1 MKKKCLFIYCVLL
14 VLPVFGQDAFVFEK
28 GIQKVTVPIHIINNL
43 VFIPL
48 KVNGI
53 ELNFLLDSG
62 VEETILFSLD
72 DNPNVK
78 FYNSQKIAL
87 KGLGSD
93 DAIEGLKTTNNFL
106 EIPGLTS
113 SNQLIYVILDQK
125 FNLSSHI
132 GIPVNGIIGYNFF
145 RDNLI
150 QINYASKKL
159 IIHKSNSQ
167 NLKKINKKFKKIPIT
182 IERNKPYL
190 QGEVFVNEL
199 KVPVKL
205 LIDIGNSDSIWLF
218 ENLSDNI
225 RVPDKNFDDFLG
237 KGFSGDIIGK
247 RAKVGYFSFDK
258 YYFKQP
264 IVAFPDSISL
274 KSVRLVKDRLGSV
287 GGGIFKRFSIIL
299 DYNNKNIYLKK
310 NSHYNDPF
318 TYNESGVEIQH
329 NGLQWVQE
337 TVMLNTTPINS
348 VNIKDNN
355 GENIKISVNNTVTND
370 FKYKFE
376 LKPIYEISKV
386 RVNSPAYLSGL
397 REGDIVITINKKPAY
412 KYSLGK
418 ITEMFRTE
426 EGKWVT
432 LEIERNS
439 QAYKFK
445 FQLIDVL

>member
-1 MKKKCLFIYCVLL
+1 MKKKCLFIFL
-14 VLPVFGQDAFVFEK
+14 VLAILPVVGQQGFVFEN
-28 GIQKVTVPIHIINNL
+28 GIEKVKVPFQLINNL

-48 KVNGI
+48 KVNGV

-62 VEETILFSLD
+62 VEETILFSLE
-72 DNPNVK
+72 DNPNIK
-78 FYNSQKIAL
+78 FYNSEKIFL

-93 DAIEGLKTTNNFL
+93 VAIEGLKTTNNL
-106 EIPGLTS
+106 LQLPGLNA
-113 SNQLIYVILDQK
+113 SNQMIYVILDQK
-125 FNLSSHI
+125 FNLSSQI
-132 GIPVNGIIGYNFF
+132 GIPVNGIIGYQFF
-145 RDNLI
+145 KENLI
-150 QINYASKKL
+150 QLNYASKNV
-159 IIHKSNSQ
+159 IIHKINPEI
-167 NLKKINKKFKKIPIT
+167 LKKLNNKFEKIPIT

-190 QGEVFVNEL
+190 QGEVFLNEK

-205 LIDIGNSDSIWLF
+205 LLDIGNSDSIWLF

-225 RVPDKNFDDFLG
+225 KVPDKNFDDFLG

-247 RAKVGYFSFDK
+247 RARVEYFSFNK
-258 YYFKQP
+258 FYFKQP

-274 KSVRLVKDRLGSV
+274 KSVRLVKDRLGSI
-287 GGGIFKRFSIIL
+287 GGEIFKRFSIVL
-299 DYNNKNIYLKK
+299 DYNNKSIYFKK

-318 TYNESGVEIQH
+318 NYNESGVEIQH

-337 TVMLNTTPINS
+337 TVLM
-348 VNIKDNN
+348 
-355 GENIKISVNNTVTND
+355 NTVPVIGGTTFNNEGKVITND

-397 REGDIVITINKKPAY
+397 REGDIVITINRKPAY
-412 KYSLGK
+412 KYTLAK

-426 EGKWVT
+426 ENKWIY

-439 QAYKFK
+439 QILNFA